1 MSAKRKKEKVKVPVS
16 LLIASLGLI
25 ALVITALSTVGL
37 DGYFNLCTGT
47 PASVL
52 GRFGGNAETV
62 YLLMACF
69 GVIFYGGLVADFR
82 SRLAGMK
89 LIRKVLP
96 MRNAS
101 VVLSGF
107 GFLLAVVRFALLAV
121 YPHVKIGSGQDVG
134 TAFSVFSI
142 IVWVYFCV
150 LLVAVFVN
158 EVTGRK

>member
-16 LLIASLGLI
+16 LLIASLGLV

-37 DGYFNLCTGT
+37 EGYFNLCTGT

-121 YPHVKIGSGQDVG
+121 YPHVKIGSGQDVQ
-134 TAFSVFSI
+134 TALMIFSI
-142 IVWVYFCV
+142 IVWIYFI
-150 LLVAVFVN
+150 LLSVPVVIQT
-158 EVTGRK
+158 VTGKR